1 MTCGLEIDASEAG
14 IIRVGAIGKKY
25 TLGRCNR
32 IRCLVVEKA
41 KTRKAAGRP

>member
-1 MTCGLEIDASEAG
+1 LTCGLKIDAAEAG

-25 TLGRCNR
+25 TLGRCSRCKR

-41 KTRKAAGRP
+41 KTQT